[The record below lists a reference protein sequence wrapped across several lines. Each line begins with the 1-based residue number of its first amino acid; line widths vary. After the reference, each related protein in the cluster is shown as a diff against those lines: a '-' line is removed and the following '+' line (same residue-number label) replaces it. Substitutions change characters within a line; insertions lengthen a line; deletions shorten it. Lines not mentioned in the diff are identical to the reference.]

1 MPLAKPH
8 SVQPEGRAVS
18 LLILVAVGACI
29 SILAV
34 TWFHA
39 GATRRLNESQ
49 DLVQHSHTVNSSLQ
63 TAMQRVD
70 RIESSLRMYQL
81 TQEYENLRSAQ
92 TSTASLGAGAV
103 NLRSLVAD
111 NPLQSQRVDLLSNEI
126 AALSNTV
133 AGLTPQGSMPSD
145 KILRCRETLS
155 LLQMTESHLLA
166 DRLKD
171 LGQNSSRNFLFTIGF
186 AAFSMVIV
194 LALFGFIL
202 RDAVRRQRYERDLF
216 DANEKLATTIRALE
230 RQAREANLM
239 KAARE
244 ELQLCTGLE
253 QTQQCAARAFEQL
266 LPATSGVLCLI
277 SNSRQAV
284 ELVAS
289 WNGSSAFSDSFALD
303 ACCGLRSGHTRWR
316 KPGQSEVH
324 CAHFHDKA
332 PEYYACIPLAA
343 HGETLGMVYIECP
356 SPGVAAMVEAHQEPL
371 DSMVELISMSIAGLN
386 LRHRL
391 EQQSIRDSLTD
402 LFNRHFMEIALE
414 RELSRAARQH
424 KPLSVLMLDVDHFKH
439 FNDTFGHEAG
449 DFVLR
454 EVAETLRETVR
465 NEDIV
470 CRYGGEEF
478 VVILPEV
485 GLEAAMERA
494 EDLRRMVSQIRM
506 RYRGEDLKE
515 VRVSI
520 GVALYPEHAESMGQ
534 ILRAADS
541 ALYCAKHSG
550 RNCVTLAQAAETPNF
565 SPTIVKAG

>member
-1 MPLAKPH
+1 VPLAKPH
-8 SVQPEGRAVS
+8 SAQPEGRTVS
-18 LLILVAVGACI
+18 MLILAAVGACI

-34 TWFHA
+34 TWFHT

-49 DLVQHSHTVNSSLQ
+49 DLVQHSQTINFALQ
-63 TAMQRVD
+63 ADLQRVD

-81 TQEYENLRSAQ
+81 TQEYENLHSAQ
-92 TSTASLGAGAV
+92 MNTSSLAAGAV
-103 NLRSLVAD
+103 NLRNLVAD
-111 NPLQSQRVDLLSNEI
+111 DPQQSQRAQDLSNEI

-133 AGLTPQGSMPSD
+133 AALNPQSAIPSEE
-145 KILRCRETLS
+145 ILHCRETLS
-155 LLQMTESHLLA
+155 LLHATESHLLSE
-166 DRLKD
+166 RLKD
-171 LGQNSSRNFLFTIGF
+171 LGQNASRNDLFTIGF
-186 AAFSMVIV
+186 AAFSLVIV
-194 LALFGFIL
+194 VALFGFIL
-202 RDAVRRQRYERDLF
+202 RDAVRRHRYERDLF

-230 RQAREANLM
+230 RQAREANLV

-277 SNSRQAV
+277 SNSRLAV
-284 ELVAS
+284 ELVAN
-289 WNGSSAFSDSFALD
+289 WNGSPAFSDSFALD

-316 KPGQSEVH
+316 KPGYSEVH
-324 CAHFHDKA
+324 CAHFRGTP
-332 PEYYACIPLAA
+332 PEFYACIPLAA

-356 SPGVAAMVEAHQEPL
+356 SPGVAAMVEAYQEPL

-386 LRHRL
+386 LRNRL

-414 RELSRAARQH
+414 RELSRAARQQ
-424 KPLSVLMLDVDHFKH
+424 KPLAVLMLDVDHFKH
-439 FNDTFGHEAG
+439 FNDTYGHEAG

-506 RYRGEDLKE
+506 HYRGEDLKE

-520 GVALYPEHAESMGQ
+520 GVAIYPEHAESMGQ

-541 ALYCAKHSG
+541 ALYQAKHSG
-550 RNCVTLAQAAETPNF
+550 RNCVTLALPAETQNY
-565 SPTIVKAG
+565 SPSIVRAG